1 MEYLSVESLDRLFDL
16 FSVLYGKKE
25 RKKER
30 RSGKLL
36 KEGQITIKTSKQ
48 TIELFYCRSNCILKF

>member
-16 FSVLYGKKE
+16 FPVLYGKKE

-36 KEGQITIKTSKQ
+36 KEGQITIKTSK
-48 TIELFYCRSNCILKF
+48 SNY

>member
-16 FSVLYGKKE
+16 FSVLYGKE
-25 RKKER
+25 RKER

-36 KEGQITIKTSKQ
+36 KEGQITIKTSK
-48 TIELFYCRSNCILKF
+48 SNY

>member
-25 RKKER
+25 RIKER

-36 KEGQITIKTSKQ
+36 KEGQITIKTSK
-48 TIELFYCRSNCILKF
+48 SNY